1 MKTFEKVN
9 FNIED
14 IRNEIKSNIAKHI
27 KIKEINKAGK
37 KIKEYLGEIIGAYDN
52 LFVVKVNIKENE
64 IFWQMNCDLN

>member
-64 IFWQMNCDLN
+64 IF